1 MSNTRKEIFVVLGMH
16 RSGTS
21 TAMSALSSMGINI
34 GSAFHPAGQDNPKGF
49 FEDKDLNSLNIEM
62 LDHIGQTWSS
72 LSLIEEKD
80 VIELQKVGYLE
91 KAKNILLGKISAY
104 GNFGF
109 KDPRTSKLIK
119 FWLKVFGSLDV
130 KVNYLLCMR
139 NPLSV
144 AHSVNK
150 RNKIDLRKAYM
161 LWLSYNLTVI
171 EEISPYAVTVI
182 DYDGLVEQPKNEMA
196 HIAKC
201 LEIDYQNSMEES
213 FSKDFLDGNLRHTK
227 FDFLSIELD
236 SNCTKEIISLYK
248 HIKSKKEFG
257 KKTVIAR
264 IFPAREIARINS
276 LFSYIDAIDSEAV
289 NNRVDTEYLQLTL
302 NQLSDYKKSNEKKD
316 SLISALNDKIVEVSN
331 WANNLN
337 DTIEQNIKRIS
348 SLNADIE
355 TLSIFSQSQT
365 DQIIIRDNKILELNS
380 EAIKVSNWAK
390 KLENDVLL
398 RDKEISKLQISI
410 NELSAWGSKLDLEV
424 QKRDN
429 IIMDLN
435 HKIAESGVIKE
446 NLTADALQ
454 REGEISRLQ
463 LSINELSKC
472 SSDLNTAIQD
482 RDATILSLNEKLEQV
497 SKWAAD
503 LSVNIDLRDNEVLKL
518 KTKVDELSAWGL
530 GLNEEIHNRD
540 NTILQLNEKIVQ
552 VSKWAAELSVDI
564 GLRDNEVLKL
574 KNNVDELSAWG
585 HGLNEKILSLNYE
598 NEALSEKL
606 LFSVKSNE
614 ILNANLNALNTEFEK
629 NKHDLNEATMI
640 LSDIYTKIAETEKEN
655 QRLIT
660 ELDNSKILAVQLQ
673 TNHEQSAIHYAQL
686 ISDLEK
692 KVEDISAQLQS
703 KQDELLT
710 LSAWAKS
717 IHDKPILYAVK
728 KYIIKLARFIF
739 KSLPVSVQH
748 KQKIR
753 SLIQRKS
760 YKVDSTSLRNQ
771 LSNAP
776 AINEPINSVGAF
788 SEKDVF
794 VFAVIDWHFRIQ
806 RPQHIAKGLARSGK
820 RVFYFSNHFCDSST
834 PGYTI
839 EKLDANLELYQV
851 KLNIVGAPAIYFA
864 PPTEEAQKM
873 LHASMAVFISEQN
886 SLGNI
891 SVLQHAYWYDLA
903 KKLPNSIMAYDCMDH
918 HEGFGNVPEELINI
932 EKSMLKE
939 SDLLI
944 VTSGWLEDFAKDY
957 NSNFVTVRNACE
969 YEHFSATPTTQYQD
983 SKNRRIIGYY
993 GAIAEWFD
1001 VDLLRDIATHFK
1013 DHLVLMV
1020 GADTANVASQVA
1032 DLDNIVFT
1040 GEVPYSTLPHYL
1052 YSFDVCLLPFK
1063 VIPLTLA
1070 TNPVKVYEYLSAGK
1084 PVVCVDLPEIKQF
1097 GDLVYKAGSSAEFL
1111 RRTEEALSCTSN
1123 APKLVTARK
1132 KFASEQTW
1140 DHRAA
1145 MINQALANLALPK
1158 ISVIVLTYN
1167 NLDLTKACLES
1178 LYQNSM
1184 YPNLEIIIVDNA
1196 STDDTPTF
1204 LREFSKQQPRA
1215 KIILNEENLG
1225 FSAGNNVGLNAAT
1238 GDYLVILNNDTYV
1251 TPGWALTLMNHLR
1264 RDKSVGIIGPV
1275 TNNIGNEAKI
1285 SIEYDSMAS
1294 MTQQARAYTLSHMG
1308 EKIFI
1313 KTVAFFCVMLP
1324 RSTFD
1329 EVGTMDEKFGRGFF
1343 EDDDY
1348 CRRIEKIN
1356 KKVACADDVFIHHH
1370 LSASF
1375 NKLGAEVKQKLF
1387 EENKKYYELKW
1398 GTWVPH
1404 KYR

>member
-1 MSNTRKEIFVVLGMH
+1 MLNKRNPDIKEIFVVLGMH

-104 GNFGF
+104 ENFGF
-109 KDPRTSKLIK
+109 KDPRTSKLLR
-119 FWLKVFGSLDV
+119 FWIKVFDSIDV

-144 AHSVNK
+144 ALSVNK
-150 RNKIDLRKAYM
+150 RNKINLRKAYM

-182 DYDGLVEQPKNEMA
+182 DYDNLVEQPKTEMA

-213 FSKDFLDGNLRHTK
+213 FSKDFLDSNLRHTK

-236 SNCTKEIISLYK
+236 ENCTNEIISLYK

-264 IFPAREIARINS
+264 IFPAQEIARINS
-276 LFSYIDAIDSEAV
+276 LFSYIDAIDSEAG
-289 NNRVDTEYLQLTL
+289 NNRVDAEYLQLTL
-302 NQLSDYKKSNEKKD
+302 NQLSDYKKSNENKD
-316 SLISALNDKIVEVSN
+316 ALINDLNDKIIEVSN

-337 DTIEQNIKRIS
+337 ETIEQNIKRIS

-355 TLSIFSQSQT
+355 TISFFSKSQT
-365 DQIIIRDNKILELNS
+365 DQIIIRDNQILELNS

-390 KLENDVLL
+390 QLENDVLL
-398 RDKEISKLQISI
+398 RDEEISNLQFSI
-410 NELSAWGSKLDLEV
+410 NELSAWGSSLDLEV

-435 HKIAESGVIKE
+435 RKIVE
-446 NLTADALQ
+446 NGATEEKLTADALLRDQ
-454 REGEISRLQ
+454 EISRLR
-463 LSINELSKC
+463 LRINELSKW
-472 SSDLNTAIQD
+472 SSDLNTTIQD
-482 RDATILSLNEKLEQV
+482 
-497 SKWAAD
+497 
-503 LSVNIDLRDNEVLKL
+503 
-518 KTKVDELSAWGL
+518 
-530 GLNEEIHNRD
+530 RD
-540 NTILQLNEKIVQ
+540 NTILALNEKIKQ
-552 VSKWAAELSVDI
+552 VSNWANQLSVDI
-564 GLRDNEVLKL
+564 GLRDSEIVKL
-574 KNNVDELSAWG
+574 KAKVDELSTLGA
-585 HGLNEKILSLNYE
+585 GLNEKILSLNYE

-606 LFSVKSNE
+606 LYSVESNK
-614 ILNANLNALNTEFEK
+614 ILSADLNALNTEFEK

-640 LSDIYTKIAETEKEN
+640 LSDIYTKIANTEKEN
-655 QRLIT
+655 QRLTT
-660 ELDNSKILAVQLQ
+660 ELDNSKLLAVQLQ
-673 TNHEQSAIHYAQL
+673 TNHEQSAAHYAQL

-692 KVEDISAQLQS
+692 KVEAVSAQLHA
-703 KQDELLT
+703 KQNELLT

-717 IHDKPILYAVK
+717 IHDKPILYAAK
-728 KYIIKLARFIF
+728 KYTIKLARLIF
-739 KSLPVSVQH
+739 KVLPVSAQY

-753 SLIQRKS
+753 SLIQRKP
-760 YKVDSTSLRNQ
+760 YKIDTTSLRNQ

-776 AINEPINSVGAF
+776 ATNEPINSVGAF
-788 SEKDVF
+788 AEKDVF

-820 RVFYFSNHFCDSST
+820 RVFYFSNHFCDSAT

-839 EKLDANLELYQV
+839 EKLDDNLELYQV
-851 KLNIVGAPAIYFA
+851 KLNITGAPAIYFA

-873 LHASMAVFISEQN
+873 LNASMAVFISEQN

-903 KKLPNSIMAYDCMDH
+903 KNLPNSIMAYDCMDH
-918 HEGFGNVPEELINI
+918 HEGFGNVPEDLINI

-969 YEHFSATPTTQYQD
+969 YEHFSTAPATQYQD
-983 SKNRRIIGYY
+983 SQNRKIIGYY

-1097 GDLVYKAGSSAEFL
+1097 GDLVYKAASSAEFL
-1111 RRTEEALSCTSN
+1111 RRTEEALSSTSN

-1196 STDDTPTF
+1196 STDDTPEF
-1204 LREFSKQQPRA
+1204 LREFAKQQPGA
-1215 KIILNEENLG
+1215 KIFLNEENLG

-1264 RDKSVGIIGPV
+1264 RDKSIGIIGPV

-1294 MTQQARAYTLSHMG
+1294 MTQQARAYTLSHLG

-1313 KTVAFFCVMLP
+1313 NTVAFFCVMLP
-1324 RSTFD
+1324 RSTFN
-1329 EVGTMDEKFGRGFF
+1329 EVGAMDEKFGRGFF

-1387 EENKKYYELKW
+1387 EENKKYYESKW
-1398 GTWVPH
+1398 GNWVPH
-1404 KYR
+1404 SYRKPQ